1 MQNFKGL
8 LKAAKAK
15 WQFKAE
21 EHKLNIASSFYEYMK
36 KMNWSNADLAREL
49 GTSRAY
55 ITKIMRGDQNL
66 SIDKITEIADALG
79 ADMHFHLTDKGAT
92 GQWLAV
98 VGAAN
103 RKIDFKTVNS
113 ANSHYLGNNLI
124 NFEEYTSVNAA

>member
-1 MQNFKGL
+1 MQNFKDL

-21 EHKLNIASSFYEYMK
+21 EHKLNIASSFHEYMK
-36 KMNWSNADLAREL
+36 KLNWSNADLAREL

-79 ADMHFHLTDKGAT
+79 ADVHIHLTDKGAT
-92 GQWLAV
+92 GQWLEV

-103 RKIDFKTVNS
+103 RKIGFTALKS
-113 ANSHYLGNNLI
+113 ANSNYSATNLV
-124 NFEEYTSVNAA
+124 NFEEYASVDAA